1 MHKFPLLFG
10 MVMYGEG
17 KEVCVSLEL
26 AQMGCCI
33 PPPPD
38 VLVLF
43 SLQPAPLPVPF
54 PAPPPAQAPQG
65 ALATHR
71 QVWPRNLHPQQL
83 PRTYRRWWALVPR
96 AV

>member
-1 MHKFPLLFG
+1 MHTFPRLYG

-26 AQMGCCI
+26 AQMGFF

-43 SLQPAPLPVPF
+43 SL
-54 PAPPPAQAPQG
+54 
-65 ALATHR
+65 
-71 QVWPRNLHPQQL
+71 
-83 PRTYRRWWALVPR
+83 
-96 AV
+96 